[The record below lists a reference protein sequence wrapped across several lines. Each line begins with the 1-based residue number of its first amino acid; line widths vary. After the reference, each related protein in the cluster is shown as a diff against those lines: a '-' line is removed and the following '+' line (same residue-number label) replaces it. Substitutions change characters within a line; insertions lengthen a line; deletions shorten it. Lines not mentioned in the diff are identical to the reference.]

1 MKWLHKKTEVEK
13 QEEVIQEQ
21 VKEEHPE
28 YLKQGIDYLKKQ
40 MHGYMAEEIDLSR
53 FMESIIEYSG
63 KTKEQIDSMHD
74 EIKEVKDSYTNLKN
88 YTMDIGEVMDRSD
101 QSVNSADEE
110 MEKLVVQIEDSKEQL
125 SNTVSTFDKLEDD
138 FKMITELT
146 EGINGISSRTNL
158 LALNA
163 SIEAARAGEAG
174 RGFSVVAEQIREL
187 SSATTELVAGI
198 EKSISTLCETL
209 ENLQNEMKITSDQIQ
224 ENVDG
229 VKGLKDSFAEVKDCS
244 KETRTMNSNITDAIQ
259 NASTRMDCAAEGLM
273 KITDEVEGIDHVVN
287 DLNEKNSAKTI
298 TLSEMADIIQQFYN
312 IVQE

>member
-74 EIKEVKDSYTNLKN
+74 EIKEVKDSYANLKN

-110 MEKLVVQIEDSKEQL
+110 MEKVVFQTLK
-125 SNTVSTFDKLEDD
+125 K
-138 FKMITELT
+138 K
-146 EGINGISSRTNL
+146 GIFG
-158 LALNA
+158 
-163 SIEAARAGEAG
+163 
-174 RGFSVVAEQIREL
+174 
-187 SSATTELVAGI
+187 
-198 EKSISTLCETL
+198 
-209 ENLQNEMKITSDQIQ
+209 
-224 ENVDG
+224 
-229 VKGLKDSFAEVKDCS
+229 
-244 KETRTMNSNITDAIQ
+244 
-259 NASTRMDCAAEGLM
+259 
-273 KITDEVEGIDHVVN
+273 
-287 DLNEKNSAKTI
+287 
-298 TLSEMADIIQQFYN
+298 
-312 IVQE
+312 